1 MASSTEFDYYEFLGV
16 ARDASGDQI
25 KSAYRKAALRWHPDR
40 NPDNKHEAEENFRR
54 ASESYSVLSDAQ
66 KRSVYDRFGHAG
78 LGNRGFESTG
88 FNSTVFEEF
97 QDILGDLFG
106 VDDAFFGG
114 ARRGAGKRGARGQ
127 RGADLRYDMA
137 LSFEDAATGVTTK
150 VRLTRRE
157 NCETCHGIGA
167 KPGSGMSTCRTCG
180 GRGQMAYQQGFF
192 SITRTC
198 PACQGT
204 GQVIKEA
211 CPSCRGL
218 GRVERERLLEVG
230 VPAGVDAG
238 TRLRMPGQGEPGTN
252 GGPAGD
258 LYIFLD
264 VKEHPFFERR
274 GSDLY
279 CTIPVS
285 FPQAALGATIK
296 MPTLKGEED
305 FEIPE
310 GTQSGQIFRQ
320 KGKGLPNP
328 HGGKGDLYVSV
339 RIVTPSKVSREQRK
353 MIEQL
358 APLLNVENQPAE
370 RSSSFFD
377 KVKDIFG

>member
-1 MASSTEFDYYEFLGV
+1 MASSTEFDYYEFLGI
-16 ARDASGDQI
+16 ARDASSDQI
-25 KSAYRKAALRWHPDR
+25 KSAYRKAALKWHPDR
-40 NPDNKHEAEENFRR
+40 NPENKPAAEENFRR
-54 ASESYSVLSDAQ
+54 ASAAYSVLSDAQ
-66 KRSVYDRFGHAG
+66 KRSIYDRFGHAG
-78 LGNRGFESTG
+78 LSNRGFESTG
-88 FNSTVFEEF
+88 FNSSVFEEF

-106 VDDAFFGG
+106 VEDAFFGG
-114 ARRGAGKRGARGQ
+114 ARRRGKRGSRGQ

-137 LSFEDAATGVTTK
+137 LSFEDAAAGVTTK

-157 NCETCHGIGA
+157 NCETCQGTGA
-167 KPGSGMSTCRTCG
+167 KAGSGMSTCRTCG

-198 PACQGT
+198 PACQGS
-204 GQVIKEA
+204 GQVIREA
-211 CPSCRGL
+211 CATCRGQ
-218 GRVERERLLEVG
+218 GRIERERVLEVG
-230 VPAGVDAG
+230 VPAGVDSG
-238 TRLRMPGQGEPGTN
+238 TRLRMPGQGETGTN

-258 LYIFLD
+258 LYIFLE

-274 GSDLY
+274 GADLY

-285 FPQAALGATIK
+285 FPQAALGTTIK
-296 MPTLKGEED
+296 VPKLKGEEE

-353 MIEQL
+353 MLEQL
-358 APLLNVENQPAE
+358 APLL
-370 RSSSFFD
+370 
-377 KVKDIFG
+377 KG